1 MSDQRTTGSTGESK
15 FLTLQSL
22 SFPVLL
28 GVLSGLKVAA
38 VPSFWIV
45 FLAAVGALTIFG
57 GELLQATFPTSK
69 KALWWSTRISVL
81 VFNTIVVILSVL
93 FTAQSAG

>member
-1 MSDQRTTGSTGESK
+1 MSDHQTPGSPGESK

-28 GVLSGLKVAA
+28 GVLAGLRVAA

-45 FLAAVGALTIFG
+45 FLAVVGALTLFG

-69 KALWWSTRISVL
+69 KALWWATRISVL
-81 VFNTIVVILSVL
+81 VFNTVVVILSVL
-93 FTAQSAG
+93 FTAQQAG

>member
-1 MSDQRTTGSTGESK
+1 MSYQRTTRSPGESK
-15 FLTLQSL
+15 FLTVQSL

-28 GVLSGLKVAA
+28 AVLTSLRVAA

-57 GELLQATFPTSK
+57 GELLHGTFPTDR
-69 KALWWSTRISVL
+69 KALWWATRISVL
-81 VFNTIVVILSVL
+81 VFHTVVVILSVL
-93 FTAQSAG
+93 FNAERVG